1 MLSHFVEIDSTCS
14 CWKRSHLGMKHE
26 AYILA
31 TPVCVQS
38 DAVQC
43 YAANKVDEAEK
54 ATAYGYLASFS
65 APMVSLSAMH

>member
-1 MLSHFVEIDSTCS
+1 
-14 CWKRSHLGMKHE
+14 MKHE